1 MIWHGSDAN
10 ATWDGVE
17 ASLRIT
23 TEGGHGRWM
32 QKLDEQRG
40 KVVGKKAASTIL
52 TVKPADKCS
61 ETANF

>member
-1 MIWHGSDAN
+1 M
-10 ATWDGVE
+10 
-17 ASLRIT
+17 RIT

-40 KVVGKKAASTIL
+40 KLVGKKAASTIL
-52 TVKPADKCS
+52 TVKPAAKCS